1 MTVGVLS
8 VRVMTVGVLSVGVMT
23 VGVLNV
29 GVMTLSLIN
38 NINWIYKMS
47 SLMYRYFYILS

>member
-1 MTVGVLS
+1 
-8 VRVMTVGVLSVGVMT
+8 LSVGVMT